1 MVIHG
6 GGPNPDAFTWSDTGR
21 ARLVLAV
28 VGMVLLAIVAV
39 AALSLVIFAS

>member
-1 MVIHG
+1 MVMQG

-28 VGMVLLAIVAV
+28 VGIMLLAIVAV
-39 AALSLVIFAS
+39 AALSVVIFAS